1 MAYTV
6 IKHDS
11 SKRRNDTSWGVRTL
25 ADNLEVLALALVCIG
40 YGISRN
46 SYFLDLSFLMF
57 TMRKMRITMLLILE
71 SSCKDIEYYL
81 QIYHGFMFSSL
92 FSFLTVFQMEMSF
105 SVP

>member
-25 ADNLEVLALALVCIG
+25 ADNLEVLALVCIG

-71 SSCKDIEYYL
+71 SSCKDIEYL